1 VSRGFRGRL
10 WVGLI
15 AAFSGCISNAPP
27 PPAPVPALSP
37 DLIETSLYLIGDAG
51 APDTVREPVLQ
62 ALRQELGLRKG
73 RRVVVFLGD
82 NIYPR
87 GLPAPGKPTRRNA
100 EFNLAAQVETITASG
115 ASGFFVPGNHDWA
128 KHGEGGWSAMKRQAE
143 FIDSAGGG
151 LVSLRPRGGCPGP
164 EVVDLATRLRLVL
177 LDTQWWLHPGPKP
190 RDPHSS
196 CPTDAEV
203 EIVDSL
209 RAALLAA
216 SSRLVVVAAHHPLV
230 SGGVHGGYFSWKDH
244 IFPLRAAESSLWIP
258 LPWLG
263 SLYPTARQHG
273 ISSQDVPSRAYQRMI
288 AAFRRAFAGAPP
300 ALYASGHDHNL
311 QVIADGPARL
321 HLVSGA
327 GIYGHT
333 SEVTRIH
340 GTLFARDASG
350 YARLELPRSGRARL
364 AIVEVDQSGR
374 GREVFSTWVE

>member
-1 VSRGFRGRL
+1 VTPGLLGWSLPAIAGLFACAGSPPSSRL
-10 WVGLI
+10 
-15 AAFSGCISNAPP
+15 
-27 PPAPVPALSP
+27 PVPALPP

-62 ALRQELGLRKG
+62 ALGQDLGFRRG

-87 GLPAPGKPTRRNA
+87 GLPAPGEPGRRLA
-100 EFNLAAQVETITASG
+100 ELRLAAQVESITALG
-115 ASGFFVPGNHDWA
+115 ATGYFIPGNHDWA
-128 KHGEGGWSAMKRQAE
+128 KQGVNGWESVKRQTA

-151 LVSLRPRGGCPGP
+151 AVSLRPRGGCPGP
-164 EVVDLATRLRLVL
+164 DVVDLGTRLRLVL
-177 LDTQWWLHPGPKP
+177 LDTQWWLHRGSKP
-190 RDPHSS
+190 QDPDSS
-196 CPTDAEV
+196 CPTDAEP

-209 RAALLAA
+209 RTSLLAA
-216 SSRLVVVAAHHPLV
+216 SNRLVIVAAHHPLV

-244 IFPLRAAESSLWIP
+244 LFPLRAAESSLWIP

-273 ISSQDVPSRAYQRMI
+273 ISSQDIPSRAYQRMI
-288 AAFRRAFAGAPP
+288 AAFRRAFEGVPP

-311 QVIADGPARL
+311 QVIAKGPARL

-327 GIYGHT
+327 GTYGHT
-333 SEVTRIH
+333 SEVTRIR

-350 YARLELPRSGRARL
+350 YARLEFPRSGRPRL

-374 GREVFSTWVE
+374 GHEVFSTWVE